1 MQLRRE
7 TYPFLFILVEV
18 LDPRN
23 DYDGIDVWVDDHVLI
38 GVFANMGELSTH
50 CG

>member
-1 MQLRRE
+1 MQLGRE
-7 TYPFLFILVEV
+7 TYPFLFVLVEV
-18 LDPRN
+18 LDPGN
-23 DYDGIDVWVDDHVLI
+23 DYDGIDVWVDDLVLI